1 MLVEVGSNIV
11 EPLVLGSGTIFHHVS
26 RNIFG
31 MLFPLVI
38 ILMSSYNCYW
48 INFCLTE
55 DYKYFCNERLIRVI
69 TFGVHIFFKN
79 QVSFRVHLGV
89 DLYPCKVDS
98 FISLVNV

>member
-1 MLVEVGSNIV
+1 
-11 EPLVLGSGTIFHHVS
+11 
-26 RNIFG
+26 

-38 ILMSSYNCYW
+38 ILMSSYSCYW

-55 DYKYFCNERLIRVI
+55 DNKYFFNERLISVI

-98 FISLVNV
+98 CISLVNVLCLQVSLLGFLIPPIKKRVSVSNYLEDH